1 MPYDRRVDGN
11 GEPLREPLMA
21 DCQTAAVTNL
31 LRQVPGVTAVGN
43 RATEARATAARSP
56 SASGWGLCPGLR
68 CRSGAPTSSATPA

>member
-43 RATEARATAARSP
+43 RGEGDCGPLALDF
-56 SASGWGLCPGLR
+56 GV
-68 CRSGAPTSSATPA
+68 GAPSRDRVHGPR